1 MLETGDGEITTFIV
15 TAKENPQFTVM
26 HRRLDTV
33 AGANKTPLMKY
44 HKRDYEA
51 YYVVCGKIRFLAGNE
66 NEYTA
71 EATSGTLVVIPPYCS
86 RGYVCLADNTVL
98 LVINYPSG
106 PSEHF
111 IREYSS
117 LRSTSSPSSPPSS
130 LHAYSSTNRQQ
141 QIKSSSSSMRGGGVI
156 PSLPDRKRFQSKYG
170 IYINEIYNAESDSK
184 KQANKIKLEKPSMK
198 DLNKDGP
205 FNFGGLCFSHGMIE
219 HDSDDSDTDTTTA
232 ISWLYAYD
240 TKNKRP
246 HSLHPYDIKG
256 TDRDDLVLF
265 CIRHAQS

>member
-86 RGYVCLADNTVL
+86 RGYVCLADNTVCRVPTL
-98 LVINYPSG
+98 DQRHVWNT
-106 PSEHF
+106 
-111 IREYSS
+111 REGWN
-117 LRSTSSPSSPPSS
+117 SP
-130 LHAYSSTNRQQ
+130 A
-141 QIKSSSSSMRGGGVI
+141 
-156 PSLPDRKRFQSKYG
+156 KYF
-170 IYINEIYNAESDSK
+170 
-184 KQANKIKLEKPSMK
+184 P
-198 DLNKDGP
+198 
-205 FNFGGLCFSHGMIE
+205 
-219 HDSDDSDTDTTTA
+219 TA
-232 ISWLYAYD
+232 IGL
-240 TKNKRP
+240 P
-246 HSLHPYDIKG
+246 
-256 TDRDDLVLF
+256 
-265 CIRHAQS
+265 